1 MARLYFARRT
11 ERQRRGHISAQG
23 IALGPKP
30 TPIIDAGRSRYGSR
44 AFALSLPKGSR
55 GMTGV
60 GGADPCRPEPR
71 R

>member
-1 MARLYFARRT
+1 MARLYYFARRT

-44 AFALSLPKGSR
+44 AFARDDGC
-55 GMTGV
+55 
-60 GGADPCRPEPR
+60 GGRWQGR
-71 R
+71 